1 MKNEFKKNKSL
12 LSNDNTSSTLLL
24 QGKKK
29 VLISEVSPYQ
39 RIKEV
44 QKKKKYSTLQCTLLV
59 FLFLRLQ
66 TLGIF
71 VRWQVKSFT
80 RCAYF

>member
-44 QKKKKYSTLQCTLLV
+44 QKKKSTLLYSVLYSFFF
-59 FLFLRLQ
+59 FLGYKLWESLCGGR
-66 TLGIF
+66 
-71 VRWQVKSFT
+71 
-80 RCAYF
+80 